1 MSLFKP
7 ISQATFSTVS
17 ARRQGGLRSAGGD
30 VSVTDKNFASNVV
43 VDRDLITGQNP
54 ASDRAMA
61 DALIEALDRA
71 AA

>member
-1 MSLFKP
+1 MEK
-7 ISQATFSTVS
+7 A
-17 ARRQGGLRSAGGD
+17 LRSAGGD

-43 VDRDLITGQNP
+43 VDRELITGQNP